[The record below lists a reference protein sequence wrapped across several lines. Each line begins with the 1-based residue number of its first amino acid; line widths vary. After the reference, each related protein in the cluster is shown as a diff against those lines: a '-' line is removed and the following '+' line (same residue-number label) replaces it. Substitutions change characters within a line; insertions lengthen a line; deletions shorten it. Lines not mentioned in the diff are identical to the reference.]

1 MSPASA
7 SFDMYKN
14 YKQRGKEF
22 KEIVLNLNR

>member
-14 YKQRGKEF
+14 FEEKGKHF
-22 KEIVLNLNR
+22 KLLVNNLNK